1 MPTAQKPRS
10 KAVITYHDVEQ
21 GSEQWL
27 IDRDGM
33 FTGSNADKLLANAS
47 SKRIVAGIV
56 SKYAAAENSGFGGN
70 FYTKRG
76 HLLEDEALE
85 LTEVIDKTKIEH
97 TGYVTNSLYPGCL
110 YSPDGFTADYLYE
123 VKCFSERRH
132 LDIYEGKIPLKI
144 LAQIHYGMTIMNKTA
159 AKLVIYN
166 PRFAKKQVENDQ
178 GELVDN
184 PHYDPK
190 KAYKA
195 IIIKRDRDI
204 HNNFKRILGGV

>member
-1 MPTAQKPRS
+1 MPTTQRRS
-10 KAVITYHDVEQ
+10 KQVIIYHDVEQ

-33 FTGSNADKLLANAS
+33 FTGSNADKLLDHAK

-56 SKYAAAENSGFGGN
+56 SKYAAAENLGFGGN

-110 YSPDGFTADYLYE
+110 YSPDGFTAKYLYE
-123 VKCFSERRH
+123 VKCFSEKAH
-132 LDIYEGKIPLKI
+132 LKILMGDIPLKI
-144 LAQIHYGMTIMNKTA
+144 LAQIHYGMTIMDKKA

-166 PRFAKKQVENDQ
+166 PRFAKRQIKNDH

-184 PHYDPK
+184 PLYDPS
-190 KAYKA
+190 KAYSA
-195 IIIKRDRDI
+195 IILKRDRDI
-204 HNNFKRILGGV
+204 HNNFKRILTA